1 MSKATNP
8 SFKEQLRE
16 HFSCNFVYPEN
27 LMNWEILNL
36 NAMFNWFYAS
46 CYLLSYITILLTLI
60 KKTEYLLGLYG
71 INSQQNLLKIIA
83 KLITQALYVTK
94 TLMKNMYKRK
104 LFHIVGKINER

>member
-60 KKTEYLLGLYG
+60 KKNRISSWIVRNQQSTEFIKDY
-71 INSQQNLLKIIA
+71 S
-83 KLITQALYVTK
+83 
-94 TLMKNMYKRK
+94 
-104 LFHIVGKINER
+104 KINYTSLIRNENIDEKYVQEKTISYCW